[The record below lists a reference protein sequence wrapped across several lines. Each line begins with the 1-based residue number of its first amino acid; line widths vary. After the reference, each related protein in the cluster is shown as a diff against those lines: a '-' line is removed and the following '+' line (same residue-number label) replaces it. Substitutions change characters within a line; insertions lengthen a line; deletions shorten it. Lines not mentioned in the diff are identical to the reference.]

1 MYEQRITLFQARSYA
16 KNIFELFFFTL
27 WYSKGHFSNPGPEGQ
42 WQLLLQSKLKNIMI
56 KYKKVF
62 CQ

>member
-1 MYEQRITLFQARSYA
+1 MYERITLFQAITQ
-16 KNIFELFFFTL
+16 NIVELFFFAL

-42 WQLLLQSKLKNIMI
+42 WQFLLQSELKNIVTMLEM
-56 KYKKVF
+56 F